1 MNNSMVNDSRG
12 TDSLRQLQRRMA
24 ALVMQPLTLQET
36 TRARDASGRF
46 TAHEAADFIR
56 PNDRLTSVER
66 LEIYNR
72 QYWFRLFS
80 SFEEDFP
87 ALRAVLGRRR
97 FQRLMRAYL
106 EACPSSSFSLRNLGS
121 RLTQWL
127 RENPSWIT
135 PDQEFTLEVATLE
148 WAHIE
153 AFDSATWPALTSE
166 AVNKIGPKSRLTL
179 QPYLRLIQANHPID
193 DAVIALRNLD
203 NGGNTSNR
211 ASTTHTTRRSRRLHK
226 LRPETIYLA
235 VHRFEDTVYYRRLVA
250 EDFRLLSALQS
261 GATLEEAIEA
271 AFEPSTMRGED
282 RPRHLRSAFQ
292 YWIAMGWIC
301 QNGEDQAA

>member
-1 MNNSMVNDSRG
+1 MSSPVTSG
-12 TDSLRQLQRRMA
+12 SLTTGSLRHLQQRMA
-24 ALVMQPLTLQET
+24 ALVMQPLTLQER
-36 TRARDASGRF
+36 TRSRDASGQF
-46 TAHEAADFIR
+46 TSREAADFIR

-87 ALRAVLGRRR
+87 ALQAVLGRRR

-106 EACPSSSFSLRNLGS
+106 EACPSTSFSLRNLGS

-127 RENPSWIT
+127 RDNPSWT
-135 PDQEFTLEVATLE
+135 GPDQELALEVATLE

-153 AFDSATWPALTSE
+153 AFDSAAWPRLMPE
-166 AVNKIGPKSRLTL
+166 ASDKIGPQSRLTL
-179 QPYLRLIQANHPID
+179 QPYLRLLQVNHPVD
-193 DAVIALRNLD
+193 DAVIAWRSPDRRGTTSNGALTKHLRPRSQRLRNLP
-203 NGGNTSNR
+203 R
-211 ASTTHTTRRSRRLHK
+211 
-226 LRPETIYLA
+226 EVVYLA

-250 EDFRLLSALQS
+250 EDFRLLSALQL
-261 GATLEEAIEA
+261 GATLEEAIDV
-271 AFEPSTMRGED
+271 AFEHTAMPEEEQ
-282 RPRHLRSAFQ
+282 PRHLQSAFQ

-301 QNGEDQAA
+301 LNGEN